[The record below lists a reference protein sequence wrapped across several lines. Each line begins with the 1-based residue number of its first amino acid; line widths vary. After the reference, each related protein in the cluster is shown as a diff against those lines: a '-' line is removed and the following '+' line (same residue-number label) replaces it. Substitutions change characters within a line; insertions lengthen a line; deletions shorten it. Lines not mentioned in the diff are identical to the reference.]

1 MHLSEKFFLSIV
13 LNSFITI
20 AEIVGGILSGSLALI
35 SDAVHNLTDV
45 VSLII
50 GYLGE
55 RFSQKQLDKFHTFG
69 FKRTEVVTA
78 FLNGVFLFVI
88 AGWLIIEAFKRIL
101 SPGEIN
107 LKIMLIASLIGLIGN
122 FISIILLHS
131 HREQNLNVKAA
142 YLHLFFDTIS
152 SVFVVLA
159 VPLIYFTGIRIV
171 DPLVTFIIVGFIIKS
186 SYNLVKNTFHILVM
200 GVPADQDIELIARE
214 LEKIYGI
221 ENIHHI
227 HLWSVD
233 SKNAFISLH
242 AVTSRH
248 DTDKL
253 IEEINSSLRE
263 KFGISHTTIQ
273 VENKNLCD
281 EDIICNQ

>member
-55 RFSQKQLDKFHTFG
+55 KFSQKQSDKFHTFG

-171 DPLVTFIIVGFIIKS
+171 DSLVSFIIVGFIIKS
-186 SYNLVKNTFHILVM
+186 SYNLIKNTFHILVM
-200 GVPADQDIELIARE
+200 GVPVDQNIELIVRE
-214 LEKIYGI
+214 LKKIDGI
-221 ENIHHI
+221 ENVHHV

-242 AVTSRH
+242 VVTSRK
-248 DTDKL
+248 DTDEV
-253 IEEINSSLRE
+253 IREINFVLRE